1 MVKLPSYPIGPGT
14 SSHRFNIDDR
24 EPTIEPA
31 IRQAINKQ
39 INGTHSNGDKKHA
52 SIGRETHTR
61 DLRLEISGVPEVGS
75 IDAVTRVSPNEMRAR
90 INVVN
95 PRAELVPLYGHYLAH
110 EQLSFVTP
118 RLRYPDVL
126 RTEKHCILLQGLVD
140 TLSAA
145 PDDLVSRD
153 GIAVLRDELLRL
165 ILAPAERSLIEG

>member
-1 MVKLPSYPIGPGT
+1 MIKLPSYPIGPGT

-24 EPTIEPA
+24 EPTIEPS

-39 INGTHSNGDKKHA
+39 INGAHSNDDKKHA

-61 DLRLEISGVPEVGS
+61 DLRLAINGVPEVGS

-95 PRAELVPLYGHYLAH
+95 PRAELLPLYGHNLA
-110 EQLSFVTP
+110 QLSFVTP

-126 RTEKHCILLQGLVD
+126 RTEKHCVLLQGLVD

-145 PDDLVSRD
+145 PEDLVSRD
-153 GIAVLRDELLRL
+153 GIAVLRHELLRL
-165 ILAPAERSLIEG
+165 ILLRQNRTSLIEG